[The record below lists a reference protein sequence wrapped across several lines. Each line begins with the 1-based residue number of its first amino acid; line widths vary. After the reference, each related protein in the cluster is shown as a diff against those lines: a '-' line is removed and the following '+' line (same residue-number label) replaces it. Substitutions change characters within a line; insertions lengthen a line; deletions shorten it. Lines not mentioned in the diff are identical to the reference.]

1 MALQVECQECGAR
14 YNVGENL
21 AGKRAKCKKC
31 GATMQIPAP
40 VAEATDDAMSAMM
53 ELAQGEG
60 PAPDVAPGGPRRG
73 GKAAAKTIPSHWT
86 PESVVVEEASSPAK
100 RRSRSRAISIDP
112 AVPARLLA
120 LCYVAALL
128 GFGALIHVSIG
139 GEAPARALGAVWG
152 FVAANLLFF
161 FLIAGPATLLGVF
174 VGMKI
179 FGEDLAEGAYTRS
192 LGLAAAPLVIILI
205 IAGLLKGGVLPQK
218 GPAAAVLLMLL
229 LLPGTF
235 VLVKFFFE
243 LGWLKAIVPW
253 VLAGIIGSIGMSL
266 ATRLSFKVASVIR
279 GDGAGEQPQVALG
292 SSGRLGDWFGGGGE
306 GRTRQATKTTEWT
319 VGATSNTSSG
329 TPTQSPAEIE
339 TKNKR
344 VQSQQNLIQIHIHI
358 LRYYQNHQK
367 AYPPDLQ
374 TLTQTEGLSADHL
387 RSPFGP
393 AFASADYVYTP
404 FVNGVYAGS
413 EAVLAYDAAEL
424 ATGDGAHVLFGDRV
438 GWLPKD
444 RVEAALERAKEVRLA
459 AAQTREQELA
469 QQADREKQRK
479 EAMANNQAV
488 SGDGRATV
496 NASPSDVPGRRTG
509 PGVRGGR
516 RQDLIDRI
524 KTSEGGVVKD
534 VQDVAMRRGTDG
546 FIRTITPS
554 PFYAVYVQDPAGET
568 IEVYNGADPDPKAT
582 ATFQADPQHRGN
594 YALSPD
600 GKLLVRLTSWPKLT
614 AVVHSFEK
622 KQDVAKIDLLEANGR
637 PTLVGFATPERFIV
651 RWTQGFKHGIEV
663 FEALKTGKPKG
674 IVMPE
679 QFQPS
684 AGNEAVS
691 TDGRLFAV
699 TARVPDRGAA
709 TRRPPRGGP
718 MGQEKLVLLVY
729 ELFGKPDPRRFP
741 VAGLDPDFRVQA
753 AGIAFSP
760 DNQRVAALFENG
772 RKGFITSWRLRDG
785 KIISEPVVPGEVD
798 VPTGPNFN
806 RQRVLDWVAGG
817 RAWLVSGNI
826 LLNADTGAGIGRLA
840 ADNKV
845 RGQAVT
851 GDHTVHLSHGDLSGI
866 DGVLAVTLDPSKFPA
881 PASASPSTPAS
892 TGTRPGTAPRTPATG
907 GASQ

>member
-1 MALQVECQECGAR
+1 MGLQVECQECGAR

-40 VAEATDDAMSAMM
+40 AVEETDDAMSAMM
-53 ELAQGEG
+53 ELAQGAG
-60 PAPDVAPGGPRRG
+60 PAPDVSPRRG
-73 GKAAAKTIPSHWT
+73 KAPAANKIPAHWS
-86 PESVVVEEASSPAK
+86 PDSVVVEAASAPPKKKLNYA
-100 RRSRSRAISIDP
+100 RRSGGVDP
-112 AVPARLLA
+112 EALARLLVF
-120 LCYVAALL
+120 LYIAAMI
-128 GFGALIHVSIG
+128 GFAIFAHVKFG
-139 GEAPARALGAVWG
+139 GDAPARRLGAMWG
-152 FVAANLLFF
+152 IVISNIIFY
-161 FLIAGPATLLGVF
+161 FLIAGPVTLLGAWI
-174 VGMKI
+174 GAKI
-179 FGEDLAEGAYTRS
+179 FQEDLAGGAYARA
-192 LGLAAAPLVIILI
+192 LGLAALPPFVLI
-205 IAGLLKGGVLPQK
+205 TLTSLAMAGVFPMDRTVPMLG
-218 GPAAAVLLMLL
+218 LMLI
-229 LLPGTF
+229 LPGTYL
-235 VLVKFFFE
+235 LVKVLFE
-243 LGWLKAIVPW
+243 FDWLKALVPW
-253 VLAGIIGSIGMSL
+253 VLALIFCAIGSGT
-266 ATRLSFKVASVIR
+266 AGGLSKKV
-279 GDGAGEQPQVALG
+279 GDTIVGDDAPQFAF
-292 SSGRLGDWFGGGGE
+292 SSGRGSSQQS
-306 GRTRQATKTTEWT
+306 RQSTSNNAT
-319 VGATSNTSSG
+319 NTSSS

-344 VQSQQNLIQIHIHI
+344 VQSQQNLIQIHIHL

-424 ATGDGAHVLFGDRV
+424 ATGDGAYVLFGDRV

-444 RVEAALERAKEVRLA
+444 RVEAALERGKEVRLA

-479 EAMANNQAV
+479 DAMASNNQAAP
-488 SGDGRATV
+488 GDGGATV

-516 RQDLIDRI
+516 RQDLIDKI

-691 TDGRLFAV
+691 PDGRLFAV
-699 TARVPDRGAA
+699 TARVPDRVAA

-718 MGQEKLVLLVY
+718 MGQERLVLLVY

-760 DNQRVAALFENG
+760 DNQRVAALFENN

-785 KIISEPVVPGEVD
+785 KVVSEPVVPGEVE

-817 RAWLVSGNI
+817 RAWLVSGNV

-851 GDHTVHLSHGDLSGI
+851 TDFTVHLPHGDLSGI

-881 PASASPSTPAS
+881 PASASPTTPAA
-892 TGTRPGTAPRTPATG
+892 TGTRPGTAPRTSGNAAPP
-907 GASQ
+907 Q